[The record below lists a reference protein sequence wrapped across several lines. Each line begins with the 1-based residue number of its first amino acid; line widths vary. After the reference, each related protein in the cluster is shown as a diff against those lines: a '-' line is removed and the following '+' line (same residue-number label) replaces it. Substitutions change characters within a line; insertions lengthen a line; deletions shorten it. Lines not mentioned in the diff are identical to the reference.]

1 MIKLEAKFGYSIHNK
16 TTDTYHKL
24 VYLPDNANVDNFE
37 EVMLV
42 DKQSKNDK
50 ILQSKIN
57 LANYLENNPLFSRCK
72 YEDGRYY
79 NVTLEKQNLLLAN
92 ISTYQMSLQAGI
104 PCPLTWNDTGNECEI
119 WTFEELF
126 RLSLEIREYV
136 HPLTSMQQHMES
148 NIKSCVT
155 KKELDNVNIE
165 FNEKNINEYYPIYLE
180 KLGDLNEE

>member
-1 MIKLEAKFGYSIHNK
+1 MIKLEAKFGYLIHNK
-16 TTDTYHKL
+16 TTDTCHKI
-24 VYLPDNANVDNFE
+24 VYLPDGANLDNFE
-37 EVMLV
+37 EVIGEEL
-42 DKQSKNDK
+42 KNDK

-57 LANYLENNPLFSRCK
+57 LSNYLENNPLFSRCK

-92 ISTYQMSLQAGI
+92 ISTYTMSLQAGI
-104 PCPLTWNDTGNECEI
+104 PCPLTWNDTGNECEL

-155 KKELDNVNIE
+155 KEELDNVNIE
-165 FNEKNINEYYPIYLE
+165 FNEKTINEFYPIYLE
-180 KLGDLNEE
+180 KLGGLNEK

>member
-1 MIKLEAKFGYSIHNK
+1 MIKLEAKFGYLIHNK
-16 TTDTYHKL
+16 TTDTCHKI
-24 VYLPDNANVDNFE
+24 VYLPDNANLDNFE
-37 EVMLV
+37 EVIGEEL
-42 DKQSKNDK
+42 KNDK

-92 ISTYQMSLQAGI
+92 ISTYTMSLQAGI
-104 PCPLTWNDTGNECEI
+104 QCTLTWNDTGNECEI

-148 NIKSCVT
+148 KIKSCKT
-155 KKELDNVNIE
+155 KEELDNVNIE
-165 FNEKNINEYYPIYLE
+165 FNEKSIKEFYPIYLE
-180 KLGDLNEE
+180 KLGGSNEK